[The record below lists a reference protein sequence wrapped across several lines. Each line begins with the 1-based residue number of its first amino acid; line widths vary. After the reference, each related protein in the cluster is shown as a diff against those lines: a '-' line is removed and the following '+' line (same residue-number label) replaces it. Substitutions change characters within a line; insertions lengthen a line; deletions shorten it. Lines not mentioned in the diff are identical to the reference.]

1 MRVIDTHT
9 HAGLNWFEPIEML
22 VCQMDLNSVS
32 NAVLIQHGRP
42 EYGHYDH
49 SYLFECLSKYPGKFN
64 VVGIVDPKSD
74 DAVEDLIRL
83 KDQGAIGVR
92 LNMKTHALYSDAIA
106 LWNKIHELNMVVS
119 MMGTVDDFASQEF
132 MDLVKRYRQVPIVIE
147 HLAGGGEGAGFP
159 LNGKGPTFG
168 FEKFH
173 KAMHIAS
180 YSNVYLKVPGLAEI
194 SNRPDALDEVYDATF
209 YDELPPLFEIAKSYF
224 GIERMMW
231 GSDYPPVSGR
241 EGYRNAL
248 LGTKKHPAF
257 QNHGELEH
265 ILSKTAR
272 KVFDFD

>member
-32 NAVLIQHGRP
+32 NAVLVQHGRP

-64 VVGIVDPKSD
+64 VIGIVDPNSD
-74 DAVEDLIRL
+74 DPVGELIRL
-83 KDQGAIGVR
+83 KDQGAVGVR
-92 LNMKTHALYSDAIA
+92 LNMKTHALYEDPFA
-106 LWNKIHELNMVVS
+106 LWDKIDELNMVISV
-119 MMGTVDDFASQEF
+119 MGTVDDFGSQQF
-132 MDLVKRYRQVPIVIE
+132 IGLVEKYHRVSIIIE

-159 LNGKGPTFG
+159 LNGKGPSSG

-173 KAMHIAS
+173 RAMAAS
-180 YSNVYLKVPGLAEI
+180 SFDNVYLKVPGLAEI
-194 SNRPDALDEVYDATF
+194 ANRPDVLNEVYDTAF

-224 GIERMMW
+224 GVERMMW

-241 EGYRNAL
+241 EGYMNAL
-248 LGTKKHPAF
+248 LGTKKNPAF
-257 QNHGELEH
+257 QSDGELEH

-272 KVFDFD
+272 KVFNFD